1 MTSPRRRPRS
11 PRRLAAW
18 LVAAFVPAAIGAPF
32 PAPEW
37 YRALD
42 KPAWSPPPWLFA
54 PVWTLLYATI
64 GIAAWLVDR
73 SRPMSR
79 VVLGL
84 FALQLALNALWTP
97 IFFGLRRP
105 FAAFVEIVAMW
116 AAILATVV
124 AFARTRLAAGLLLL
138 PYLVWV
144 TFAALLNA
152 AIWRRNR

>member
-1 MTSPRRRPRS
+1 MTSSLRRSRS

-18 LVAAFVPAAIGAPF
+18 LVAAFVPAVIGAPF

-37 YRALD
+37 YRELE
-42 KPAWSPPPWLFA
+42 KPGWAPPPWLFG
-54 PVWTLLYATI
+54 PVWTVLYAMM

-79 VVLGL
+79 GALGL
-84 FALQLALNALWTP
+84 FGLQLALNALWTP

-105 FAAFVEIVAMW
+105 FAAFVEILAMW
-116 AAILATVV
+116 VAILATVV
-124 AFARTRLAAGLLLL
+124 AFTRARVVAGLLLV
-138 PYLVWV
+138 PYLAWV
-144 TFAALLNA
+144 TFAALLNG